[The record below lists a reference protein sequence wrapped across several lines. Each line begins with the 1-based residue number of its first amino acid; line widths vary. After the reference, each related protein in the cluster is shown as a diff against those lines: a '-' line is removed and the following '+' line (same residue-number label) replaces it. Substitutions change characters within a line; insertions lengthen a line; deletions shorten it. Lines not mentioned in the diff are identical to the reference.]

1 MNEMTT
7 LRAIEIRIAEH
18 MKGIGQHMLSIGR
31 CLNEAKELCAH
42 GEWEA
47 WVQRNTGMK
56 MRTAQELMRAAK
68 EVPEG
73 SIMEQMNISMVNK
86 ILTLPEAM
94 REDVAQQAV
103 DNDLTVRELRAQV
116 DRMRASLN
124 RQTENL
130 TKVNELKA
138 EADRKVEVLQN
149 LVKAASARE
158 RERKTE
164 TVYVEDPE
172 QAAEIERLRE
182 ELRLAEEEAERYSDD
197 AQNARAELLNYK
209 LSGGMSDGDDIRT
222 TVRDIIGAARSF
234 IAAAGAFP
242 HMGDRISRM
251 SAGDREELRLF
262 VAQIADWAE
271 GADAALRTEYIELRA
286 AR

>member
-1 MNEMTT
+1 MTNEMTT

-31 CLNEAKELCAH
+31 CLNEAKEVCAH

-73 SIMEQMNISMVNK
+73 SIMETMNISMVNK
-86 ILTLPEAM
+86 ILTLPAAM
-94 REDVAQQAV
+94 REDVAQNAV

-124 RQTENL
+124 KQTENL
-130 TKVNELKA
+130 TRMNELKVDA
-138 EADRKVEVLQN
+138 EN
-149 LVKAASARE
+149 KAALLRMQLEEARN
-158 RERKTE
+158 REPE
-164 TVYVEDPE
+164 PIYVEDPE
-172 QAAEIERLRE
+172 QTEEIERLRE
-182 ELRLAEEEAERYSDD
+182 ELRLAEEEAERYSDE

-209 LSGGMSDGDDIRT
+209 LSGGVNDSDDIRT
-222 TVRDIIGAARSF
+222 TVRDIISAARSF

-251 SAGDREELRLF
+251 SAADREELRLC
-262 VAQIADWAE
+262 VAQISDWAD
-271 GADAALRTEYIELRA
+271 GADGALRTEYIEMRA
-286 AR
+286 VR